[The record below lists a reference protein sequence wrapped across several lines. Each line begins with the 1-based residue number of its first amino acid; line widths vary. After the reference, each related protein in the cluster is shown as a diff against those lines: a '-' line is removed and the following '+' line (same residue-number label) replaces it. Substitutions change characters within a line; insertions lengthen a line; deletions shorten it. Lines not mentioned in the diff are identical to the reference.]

1 MGRNSTA
8 TRNIPLTTYAQGI
21 MQDRLA
27 AYRLANLL
35 CPIVQVGA
43 AVGTFKIFD
52 DRNDFL
58 PADTERPLG
67 GPRTRITHDATDDT
81 YACKPHGI
89 EIPVDDF
96 EEDLAGGNTD
106 AVASQLLEQGKM
118 RTMIGKKATSY
129 VKRVTDFVFA
139 NLTAVAGKGEFSNPD
154 IDPIDQIDEQLTALS
169 ILASTTEN
177 FAVVLGINTWNLIR
191 RNEKVKKRC
200 NGVQLETISL
210 EQLNRSLIF
219 PVKLEVSAV
228 SYVSTK
234 RGQTATS
241 PGIAKT
247 EAMSN
252 YVVIANSFPN
262 PTVDDPSP
270 FKCFSTSSVLVDAVN
285 TYREEKSNSNVHFMD
300 WSESIKKCG
309 GALARLLAVS

>member
-1 MGRNSTA
+1 
-8 TRNIPLTTYAQGI
+8 

-27 AYRLANLL
+27 AYRLATLL

-58 PADTERPLG
+58 PVETARGVG
-67 GPRTRITHDATDDT
+67 GERTRITHDASDDT
-81 YACKPHGI
+81 YACTPHGI

-96 EEDLAGGNTD
+96 EVDLAGGNND

-118 RTMIGKKATSY
+118 RTLIGKKATAY

-139 NLTAVAGKGEFSNPD
+139 NLTPVSGRGEFSNAD
-154 IDPIDQIDEQLTALS
+154 IDPIDQIDEQLAALS
-169 ILASTTEN
+169 VLASSTEN
-177 FAVVLGINTWNLIR
+177 LVVALGVNTWASIR

-200 NGVQLETISL
+200 NGVQLEAISL
-210 EQLNRSLIF
+210 DQLNKALIF

-228 SYVSTK
+228 SYVATK

-241 PGIAKT
+241 TGIAKT

-270 FKCFSTSSVLVDAVN
+270 FKCFSTSSVLVDGVS
-285 TYREEKSNSNVHFMD
+285 TYREEKSASDIHFMD
-300 WSESIKKCG
+300 WSENIKKCG
-309 GALARLLAVS
+309 GALARLIAVS

>member
-8 TRNIPLTTYAQGI
+8 TRNIPLTSYAQGI

-43 AVGTFKIFD
+43 AVGTFKVFD

-58 PADTERPLG
+58 PVDTARPLG

-81 YACKPHGI
+81 YACVPHGI

-96 EEDLAGGNTD
+96 EVDLSGGNSD

-118 RTMIGKKATSY
+118 RTMIGKKATAY

-139 NLTAVAGKGEFSNPD
+139 NLTPVAGKGEFSNPD
-154 IDPIDQIDEQLTALS
+154 IDPIDQIDEQLAALS

-177 FAVVLGINTWNLIR
+177 FVVALGINTWNVIR

-200 NGVQLETISL
+200 NGVQIEAISL
-210 EQLNRSLIF
+210 EQLNKSLIF

-228 SYVSTK
+228 SYASTK
-234 RGQTATS
+234 RGQSATS

-270 FKCFSTSSVLVDAVN
+270 FKCFSTSSVLVDSVS
-285 TYREEKSNSNVHFMD
+285 TYREEKSASDVHFMD
-300 WSESIKKCG
+300 WSENIKKCG
-309 GALARLLAVS
+309 GALARLIAQS

>member
-1 MGRNSTA
+1 
-8 TRNIPLTTYAQGI
+8 

-27 AYRLANLL
+27 AYRLAMLL

-58 PADTERPLG
+58 PADTNRPLG
-67 GPRTRITHDATDDT
+67 GPRTRITHDASDGT

-118 RTMIGKKATSY
+118 RTLIGKKATSY

-139 NLTAVAGKGEFSNPD
+139 NLTAVAGRGEFSNAD
-154 IDPIDQIDEQLTALS
+154 IDPIDQIDEQLAALAIIAGS
-169 ILASTTEN
+169 TEN
-177 FAVVLGINTWNLIR
+177 FAVALGINTWSVIR
-191 RNEKVKKRC
+191 RNDKVKKRC
-200 NGVQLETISL
+200 GGVQVEAISL
-210 EQLNRSLIF
+210 DQLNKSLIF

-234 RGQTATS
+234 RGQT
-241 PGIAKT
+241 GGVGMAKT

-252 YVVIANSFPN
+252 YVVIANTFPN

-270 FKCFSTSSVLVDAVN
+270 FKCFSTSSVLVDGVS
-285 TYREEKSNSNVHFMD
+285 TYREEKSASNVHFMD
-300 WSESIKKCG
+300 WSEDIKACG
-309 GALARLLAVS
+309 TGLAKLIAVT

>member
-8 TRNIPLTTYAQGI
+8 TRNVPLTTYAQGI

-43 AVGTFKIFD
+43 AVGTFKVFD

-58 PADTERPLG
+58 PVDTARPLS
-67 GPRTRITHDATDDT
+67 GPRTRVTHDATDDT
-81 YACKPHGI
+81 YACVPHGI
-89 EIPVDDF
+89 EIGVDDF
-96 EEDLAGGNTD
+96 EVDLAGGSTD
-106 AVASQLLEQGKM
+106 GVASQLLEQGKM
-118 RTMIGKKATSY
+118 RTLIGKKATAY

-154 IDPIDQIDEQLTALS
+154 IDPIDQIDELLTALAV
-169 ILASTTEN
+169 LAGTTEN
-177 FAVVLGINTWNLIR
+177 FAVALGINTWNAIR

-200 NGVQLETISL
+200 AGVQLEAISL
-210 EQLNRSLIF
+210 EQLNRSLVF

-234 RGQTATS
+234 RGQAATS

-270 FKCFSTSSVLVDAVN
+270 FKCFSTSSVLVDGVS
-285 TYREEKSNSNVHFMD
+285 TYREEKSASDIHFMD
-300 WSESIKKCG
+300 WSENIKKCG
-309 GALARLLAVS
+309 GALARLIAVT

>member
-1 MGRNSTA
+1 MGKNSTA
-8 TRNIPLTTYAQGI
+8 VRNIPLTSYAQGL
-21 MQDRLA
+21 MQDRLG

-58 PADTERPLG
+58 PVEMARPLG
-67 GPRTRITHDATDDT
+67 GPRARITHDATDGT
-81 YACKPHGI
+81 YACTPYGV

-96 EEDLAGGNTD
+96 EVALAGGNTD
-106 AVASQLLEQGKM
+106 AVAAQLLEQGKM
-118 RTMIGKKATSY
+118 RTMIAKKATGY

-139 NLTAVAGKGEFSNPD
+139 NLTAVDGRGKFSDPA
-154 IDPIDQIDEQLTALS
+154 IDPIDQIDEQLTALA
-169 ILASTTEN
+169 ILAGTTEN
-177 FAVVLGINTWNLIR
+177 FAVALGINTWNSIR

-200 NGVQLETISL
+200 NGVQIEGISL
-210 EQLNRSLIF
+210 EQLNRSLVF

-228 SYVSTK
+228 SYVLTK
-234 RGQTATS
+234 RGQSATS

-270 FKCFSTSSVLVDAVN
+270 FKCFSTSSVLVDGVS
-285 TYREEKSNSNVHFMD
+285 TYREENSASDIHFMD
-300 WSESIKKCG
+300 WSENIKACG
-309 GALARLLAVS
+309 TALARLIAVT